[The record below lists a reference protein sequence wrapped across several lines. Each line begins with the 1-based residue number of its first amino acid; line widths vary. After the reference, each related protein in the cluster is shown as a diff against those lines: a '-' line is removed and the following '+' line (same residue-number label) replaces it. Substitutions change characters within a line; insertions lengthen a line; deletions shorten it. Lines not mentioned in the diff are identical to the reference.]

1 MPIYACTHYPDVHLR
16 REMAE
21 VVVGG
26 SGRRRWLDLSQMD
39 EVRLVRKREDKKDK
53 KESMRSR
60 LVLGG

>member
-1 MPIYACTHYPDVHLR
+1 MHLR

-60 LVLGG
+60 LVLGS